1 MNKFHQIPT
10 DTFVPVDH
18 DNSYLFNHYDKVAN
32 FLAFNLEKNY
42 KNILAKPV
50 QNGYLVDWFSV
61 YENLTNSNQ
70 KSTAETETSLL
81 KYWEFIEIINTKI
94 LKLSNSKEEN
104 DKNWASLLT
113 KVFNHKDNFVFSNG
127 NDICIVWGWKFNN
140 NEIYRPN
147 ISKSPNTFLNPD
159 RNAVSTDNL
168 APNSAPEIQKTEP
181 KVAIPEPIIEPK
193 PTSKAV
199 IDEVSF
205 IETPIDETPAAEV
218 NTTEESSF
226 LKFLKWFASKFWWWL
241 WLLLLLIILF
251 LLLKSCDCNDRYNE
265 IDNKLNQL
273 EQKAS
278 DCAN

>member
-10 DTFVPVDH
+10 DIFVPISH

-81 KYWEFIEIINTKI
+81 KYWEFIEIINARI
-94 LKLSNSKEEN
+94 LKLSNSNDEN

-113 KVFNHKDNFVFSNG
+113 KVFNHQDNFVFTNG

-147 ISKSPNTFLNPD
+147 ISKSPNKFLNPD
-159 RNAVSTDNL
+159 RNGVSTDNSTPK
-168 APNSAPEIQKTEP
+168 AEPQKEQSEP
-181 KVAIPEPIIEPK
+181 KAAITEPIIEEK
-193 PTSKAV
+193 PIYNKT
-199 IDEVSF
+199 IDEVAF
-205 IETPIDETPAAEV
+205 IETPQDKTPKAEV
-218 NTTEESSF
+218 NKTEDSSF
-226 LKFLKWFASKFWWWL
+226 LKFLKWFASKFWWLL
-241 WLLLLLIILF
+241 WLLLLLIIFF
-251 LLLKSCDCNDRYNE
+251 LLLKSCDYNDNYND
-265 IDNKLNQL
+265 INYKLNQL
-273 EQKAS
+273 EEKANS
-278 DCAN
+278 CGN

>member
-10 DTFVPVDH
+10 DTFVPISH

-50 QNGYLVDWFSV
+50 QNGYIFDWFSP
-61 YENLTNSNQ
+61 YENLVNIND
-70 KSTAETETSLL
+70 KSKQESELEL
-81 KYWEFIEIINTKI
+81 VKYWQFIEVINAKI
-94 LKLSNSKEEN
+94 SQLSNSNDEN
-104 DKNWASLLT
+104 NKNWANLLT

-159 RNAVSTDNL
+159 RNAISTDNL

-181 KVAIPEPIIEPK
+181 KVAIPEPIKELK

-205 IETPIDETPAAEV
+205 IETPPNETPEAVV
-218 NTTEESSF
+218 NNTEESSF
-226 LKFLKWFASKFWWWL
+226 LKFLKWFASMFWWLL
-241 WLLLLLIILF
+241 WLLLFLIIFF
-251 LLLKSCDCNDRYNE
+251 LLLKSCDCNEHYND
-265 IDNKLNQL
+265 INNKLNQL
-273 EQKAS
+273 EQKAN
-278 DCAN
+278 DCGN